1 MLRERDTRLLQL
13 RHAADMHRVAD
24 QQQRAQAAELAD
36 LRATNAQLERHVQN
50 MINSARHLDHD
61 EQQRLQALGMCVFLG
76 AICHT
81 KRRRILFLLQ
91 MTD

>member
-13 RHAADMHRVAD
+13 QHAADMHRVAD

-61 EQQRLQALGMCVFLG
+61 EQQRLQALGMCDLG
-76 AICHT
+76 RRFAT
-81 KRRRILFLLQ
+81 KRR
-91 MTD
+91 